1 MINDELGVPT
11 FSETSTVENSDDA
24 LKNTQSWAY
33 SLSRMISY
41 IFYTGC
47 LCHKLTSIYIINLWC
62 WLVSTFRHSLH
73 ARSAPWF
80 LFLFC
85 TDWLG
90 WASDWG
96 WKYETTKWRTQSYWL
111 LKAWSPLEILGWLT
125 CHVLWFFFCGTPWL
139 SHSNTRTN
147 MACWKTPHWD
157 PINSM
162 MFTFLANV
170 VVQFPASRG
179 WSQ

>member
-96 WKYETTKWRTQSYWL
+96 WKYETTKWRTHIYWL

-125 CHVLWFFFCGTPWL
+125 CHVLWFFFVVPHDWAIAIPEQTWRAGRPPTEIQLIRWC
-139 SHSNTRTN
+139 SHFWP
-147 MACWKTPHWD
+147 M
-157 PINSM
+157 
-162 MFTFLANV
+162 
-170 VVQFPASRG
+170 
-179 WSQ
+179 